1 VSRVST
7 AASGSVG
14 LMWRVVPPGVFG
26 LGRGR
31 RMIERNMRVVR
42 RMWWVPVS
50 GMAEPVFYLLSIGIG
65 IGKLVGGIPGPNGTV
80 VPYAAYVAPALL
92 AASAM
97 NGAVYESTFNVY
109 FKLKYARI
117 YDAVLATPMQAVDV
131 ARGEIATALTRGS
144 LYAAVFVIM
153 MAGLGD
159 IQSTWAILALPA
171 AVLIG
176 FAFSAIGMAATTYMR
191 GWTDFD
197 LVQLVLLPMFLF
209 STTFYP
215 LSTYP
220 RWLQIVVECTPLY
233 HGVSLARSL
242 TLGWVDWTDLVH
254 VAYLVAMG
262 AIGVAVAGRRIRVL
276 LLS

>member
-1 VSRVST
+1 VSG
-7 AASGSVG
+7 GSFG
-14 LMWRVVPPGVFG
+14 LTWRVIPPGVFG

-31 RMIERNMRVVR
+31 RMVERNMRVVR
-42 RMWWVPVS
+42 RMWWIPLS

-65 IGKLVGGIPGPNGTV
+65 IGKLVGGIPGPNGTI

-144 LYAAVFVIM
+144 LYAAVFVVM

-159 IQSTWAILALPA
+159 IQSAWAVFALPA
-171 AVLIG
+171 AILIG
-176 FAFSAIGMAATTYMR
+176 FAFSAVGMAATTYMR

-220 RWLQIVVECTPLY
+220 RWLQILVQCTPLY
-233 HGVSLARSL
+233 HGVSLVRSL
-242 TLGWVDWTDLVH
+242 TLGWVGWSDLVH